1 MSGTKNGIGRI
12 IPDELLAGAHGR
24 LVPYGREVSAAG
36 RCAVR
41 QAARGRKVVRDIKEA
56 IRRSGLRDGMT
67 ISFHHHFR
75 NGDFVLPMVL
85 QAIDEMGIRD
95 LTLAPSSLTDAHE
108 CVADLAERGVVTTIH
123 TSGVRGRVGQAI
135 SSGRIRNPVVI
146 HSHGGRARALAEG
159 SIRVDVAFIAA
170 PACDASGN
178 LTGAIGPSACGSLG
192 YAMVD
197 ARYAKHVV
205 AVTDTLLDG
214 PLPGRVS
221 IPQYL
226 VDQVAVVPSIGDPSK
241 IATGA
246 TRITRDPLSLVI
258 AENAFRAI
266 RASGLIAP
274 GCSFQVGGGGASL
287 AVARYVREYMLEK
300 KIRGSF
306 GLGGI
311 TASMAQMLSD
321 DLFEVLYDVQSFDAA
336 VTESIATNPRHVEID
351 AAWYADPSASGCL
364 VDDLDV
370 VVLAALDVD
379 VDFNVDVLSGHD
391 GVLRGASGG
400 HCDTAAGAKLAVVVV
415 PSFREGVPSIRDAV
429 QTVVTPGETVDVI
442 VTERGMCVN
451 PRRPDLADALSG
463 AGLRVTDIRELKER
477 VERIT
482 GVPRPVALDRDHPV
496 GVVEYRDG
504 SLIDTLYRVVSS

>member
-12 IPDELLAGAHGR
+12 IPDELLAGAHGP
-24 LVPYGREVSAAG
+24 LVPCGREVSAAG

-95 LTLAPSSLTDAHE
+95 ITLAPSSLTDAHE

-159 SIRVDVAFIAA
+159 SIQVDVAFIAA

-192 YAMVD
+192 YAHTD
-197 ARYAKHVV
+197 ARYARQVV
-205 AVTDTLLDG
+205 ALTDTLVPY
-214 PLPGRVS
+214 PLPRAS
-221 IPQYL
+221 IDQSC
-226 VDQVAVVPSIGDPSK
+226 VDLVVPVERLGIPE
-241 IATGA
+241 
-246 TRITRDPLSLVI
+246 RIVSGTLAGTEDPLRLLI
-258 AENAFRAI
+258 AERTARVLDAC
-266 RASGLIAP
+266 GVIAP
-274 GCSFQVGGGGASL
+274 GMSFQAGAGGISL
-287 AVARYVREYMLEK
+287 AATAAVRERMRER

-306 GLGGI
+306 ASGGI
-311 TASMAQMLSD
+311 TG
-321 DLFEVLYDVQSFDAA
+321 DLVAMHEEGLFDALLDVQSFDTEAVRSLSRNPGHREMSAA
-336 VTESIATNPRHVEID
+336 MYACPSSRGCVVDRLD
-351 AAWYADPSASGCL
+351 AAILGATQ
-364 VDDLDV
+364 
-370 VVLAALDVD
+370 VD
-379 VDFNVDVLSGHD
+379 VDFNVNVNTESD
-391 GVLRGASGG
+391 GVLLHGIGG
-400 HCDTAAGAKLAVVVV
+400 HMDTAAGA
-415 PSFREGVPSIRDAV
+415 GV
-429 QTVVTPGETVDVI
+429 TVIVTPLLRGRLPMVVDRVLTVTTPGSTVDVI
-442 VTERGMCVN
+442 VTERGVAVN
-451 PRRPDLADALSG
+451 PARADLAEALRKARLPLRDIGDLRDDAYALTG
-463 AGLRVTDIRELKER
+463 EPEAPRFGD
-477 VERIT
+477 RII
-482 GVPRPVALDRDHPV
+482 

-504 SLIDTLYRVVSS
+504 TVIDVIRNVV